1 MGVRLSVDDFGT
13 GFSSLGYLKR
23 LPVTELKLDKSFVCD
38 LERDDSDRALA
49 TAVIGIG
56 KALGLQVVAEG
67 VETVGQ
73 REILERIGCDIAQG
87 WLYTRALPAEQLA
100 AWLRARGPGWGELG
114 ASVVHSRAA

>member
-1 MGVRLSVDDFGT
+1 MLGT

-23 LPVTELKLDKSFVCD
+23 LPVTELKLDRSFVCD

-67 VETVGQ
+67 VETTGQ
-73 REILERIGCDIAQG
+73 REILERIGCDVVQG
-87 WLYTRALPAEQLA
+87 WLYTRALPADQLA
-100 AWLRARGPGWGELG
+100 AWLHARGPGWGEP
-114 ASVVHSRAA
+114 AVHSRAA